1 MNSCSKSTNLLSPD
15 SQPPTPYS
23 LGFRMPAEWEPHAS
37 TWLSWPR
44 NKTTWP
50 GALLERTESIY
61 LEMISAL
68 LLHEKVNLLVRDQ
81 ETAGL
86 ILRILAIQKTK
97 ISNLVFH
104 KVNTVDAWIRDY
116 GPIFIKKK
124 LGARSSEFGDKK
136 NFPSPIPHLLTA
148 RNIAFTKWV
157 FNAWGGKYSNLKKD
171 DRVVDEL
178 DSLAKRK
185 RFDPGIV
192 LEGGSID
199 MNGRGSCL
207 TTEQCLLNPNRNPS
221 LSRKDIEQYLKDY
234 LGAVNVIWLKAG
246 IAGDDTDGHV
256 DDITRFVNSRTVII
270 AKEDDPSDQNYA
282 PLKENKE
289 ILKSARDSNSKR
301 FRIIELPMP
310 GRICSGNKRLP
321 ASYANFYIANKIV
334 LVPVYNHKN
343 DKLALKIIK
352 SVFPGRKAIG
362 IECTALV
369 HGLGSIHCVT
379 QQEPR

>member
-1 MNSCSKSTNLLSPD
+1 MSAVNGPLPLR
-15 SQPPTPYS
+15 
-23 LGFRMPAEWEPHAS
+23 LGYRMPAEWEPHQA
-37 TWLSWPR
+37 TWLVWPT
-44 NKTTWP
+44 NKITWP
-50 GALLERTESIY
+50 GPLLENVERIYFQVIAALLP
-61 LEMISAL
+61 
-68 LLHEKVNLLVRDQ
+68 HEKVNLLVKDK
-81 ETAGL
+81 ETAQAVL
-86 ILRILAIQKTK
+86 KTLAVQKTNT
-97 ISNLVFH
+97 SNLIFY
-104 KVNTVDAWIRDY
+104 KVNTMDAWIRDY
-116 GPIFIKKK
+116 GPIFVKKK
-124 LGARSSEFGDKK
+124 FRT
-136 NFPSPIPHLLTA
+136 PISHLLTA

-207 TTEQCLLNPNRNPS
+207 TTEQCLLNSNRNPS